1 MSQETIFNLKKE
13 FDDDVPPQKRIKVV
27 SAWNKSEKLEEKL
40 SHILSC
46 SVSISI
52 KSS

>member
-1 MSQETIFNLKKE
+1 MMSEEAVLGMKRE
-13 FDDDVPPQKRIKVV
+13 FKDDLPPQKRIKVV

-46 SVSISI
+46 SVNT
-52 KSS
+52 